1 MVYMGSKNRIA
12 KDLLPII
19 TKYLTKDRWYVE
31 PFCGGCNM
39 IDKVKHDKRI
49 ASDVNEF
56 LIALFQALQIGETL
70 PDFVEQEKY
79 YKVKDNKTKYPMWFV
94 GHVGFNCSR
103 LGKFFDCWVGEQNG
117 RNYQREHN
125 NNLMKQ
131 MPNLKGVKFVCGKYS
146 EIEIPDKSVIYCDP
160 PYADTRKYR
169 DSFNHDEFWQWCR
182 DMTEKGHDVLISEYN
197 APSDFVCVWKKEV
210 NVFIA
215 VSKTYKPTEKLF
227 VHESIADKYM
237 SNELK
242 LF

>member
-12 KDLLPII
+12 KDLLPIT
-19 TKYLTKDRWYVE
+19 TKYLTQDRWYVE

-39 IDKVKHDKRI
+39 IDKVKHDKRM

-56 LIALFQALQIGETL
+56 LIALFQALQGGEEL
-70 PDFVEQEKY
+70 PEFIDKGTY
-79 YKVKDNKTKYPMWFV
+79 YDVKENKENYPMWFV

-125 NNLMKQ
+125 NNLQKQ
-131 MPNLKGVKFVCGKYS
+131 MLNLKDVKFVCGKYS
-146 EIEIPDKSVIYCDP
+146 EIEIPENSVIYCDP
-160 PYADTRKYR
+160 PYADTKKYR
-169 DSFNHDEFWQWCR
+169 DSFNHDVFWQWCR
-182 DMTEKGHDVLISEYN
+182 AMTAKWHDVLISEYN

-210 NVFIA
+210 NVSIA
-215 VSKTYKPTEKLF
+215 VSKTHKPTEKLF

-237 SNELK
+237 SKELK